1 MEDIQ
6 GRLKIVNFKAEENP
20 NLEAVIEAVAAAP
33 LESQLCYF
41 FREDVVKDNPQYF
54 QQREDGLY
62 TTDGV
67 KVVVYPIEG
76 EKNGV

>member
-1 MEDIQ
+1 M
-6 GRLKIVNFKAEENP
+6 NFKTEENP
-20 NLEAVIEAVAAAP
+20 SLEAVIEAAAAP

-62 TTDGV
+62 TTEGV
-67 KVVVYPIEG
+67 KVVVYPVEG
-76 EKNGV
+76 EENGV